1 MEQRQVDTRQSR
13 PTLVFLHYFGGAAS
27 SWNWIIR
34 ELESEY
40 NCLALNLPG
49 FGGLSG
55 LPNPSLKAYA
65 DYVFKKFREAQIGN
79 CVIIGHSMGGKIAL
93 QCTVDDAENRI
104 EQLILV
110 APSPPS
116 VERIPAEDQKEMKK
130 DPDLAGAEEA
140 VRKAVCIRLDAEK
153 WSVAVATPQQV
164 DPGARKWWIDEGT
177 KHSIADQTKDLKIPI
192 HLLLA
197 EKDPAIT
204 TAMTSND
211 TLPNLSKD
219 MIISKHP
226 TSGHLIPLEDPAW
239 LAEQIL
245 NVLD

>member
-1 MEQRQVDTRQSR
+1 MEQRPVVSRQSK

-27 SWNWIIR
+27 SWNWVII
-34 ELESEY
+34 ELESVY

-49 FGGLSG
+49 FGGLSR

-65 DYVFKKFREAQIGN
+65 DYVFSEIREAQIGS

-93 QCTVDDAENRI
+93 QCAVDDAENRI
-104 EQLILV
+104 EKLILV

-116 VERIPAEDQKEMKK
+116 VERIPAEEQEKMKI
-130 DPDLAGAEEA
+130 DPDLAGAEES
-140 VRKAVCIRLDAEK
+140 VRKAICMKLDTEN

-164 DPGARKWWIDEGT
+164 ESSARKWWIDEGT

-197 EKDPAIT
+197 EKDPAIST
-204 TAMTSND
+204 DMTSND
-211 TLPNLSKD
+211 TLPNLPKD
-219 MIISKHP
+219 IIISQHP